1 MGKVES
7 RRTMQYIYDVIV
19 VGGGP
24 AGLMAAGTAAGQG
37 KKVLLLEKNNSL
49 GRKLLITGKGRCNL
63 TNNTDQEGLLANIP
77 GNPSFLYSAFYTF
90 GSQELISFFEGLGVN
105 LKTERGN
112 RVFPASDKALDIVQ
126 ALVRYVK
133 KQKADIRLNEPVS
146 EIKLLPEDIK
156 EVVASSGRSYK
167 CRKLIL
173 ATGGLSYPGTG
184 STGDGYK
191 FARNMGHKVTKLSP
205 SLVPLKTQESWVH
218 ELQGLGLKNVG
229 VKVSL
234 GGKLLYQDFGEV
246 MFTHYGISGPVTL
259 SASRYL
265 TDCFNKSEAEPAIF
279 SIDLKPAL
287 DHSALD
293 KRLIR
298 DLEKYKN
305 KDFQNSLNDLL
316 PQKMIPVIVELSGI
330 PAGKKSN
337 SVTKEERR
345 NLGMILKEL
354 KFHITGPVG
363 FNEAVI
369 TVGGVSVDEIKPGS
383 LESKLVPGLYLAGE
397 LLDVDGY
404 TGGFNLQIAF
414 STGYLAGML
423 Y

>member
-1 MGKVES
+1 
-7 RRTMQYIYDVIV
+7 MQYIYDVIV

-90 GSQELISFFEGLGVN
+90 GSQELISFYEGLGVN

-330 PAGKKSN
+330 PAEKKSN

-383 LESKLVPGLYLAGE
+383 MESKLVPGLYLAGE

>member
-1 MGKVES
+1 
-7 RRTMQYIYDVIV
+7 MQYIYDVIV

-383 LESKLVPGLYLAGE
+383 MESKLVPGLYLAGE

>member
-1 MGKVES
+1 M
-7 RRTMQYIYDVIV
+7 
-19 VGGGP
+19 
-24 AGLMAAGTAAGQG
+24 MAAGTAAGQG

-265 TDCFNKSEAEPAIF
+265 TDCFNKSEDEPAIF

-383 LESKLVPGLYLAGE
+383 MESKLVPGLYLAGE

>member
-1 MGKVES
+1 
-7 RRTMQYIYDVIV
+7 MQYIYDVIV

-265 TDCFNKSEAEPAIF
+265 TDCFNKSEDEPAIF

-383 LESKLVPGLYLAGE
+383 MESKLVPGLYLAGE

>member
-1 MGKVES
+1 
-7 RRTMQYIYDVIV
+7 MQYIYDVIV

-265 TDCFNKSEAEPAIF
+265 TDCFNKSEDEPAIF

-330 PAGKKSN
+330 PAEKKSN

-383 LESKLVPGLYLAGE
+383 MESKLVPGLYLAGE

>member
-1 MGKVES
+1 
-7 RRTMQYIYDVIV
+7 MQYIYDVIV

-345 NLGMILKEL
+345 NLGIILKEL

-383 LESKLVPGLYLAGE
+383 MESKLVPGLYLAGE

>member
-7 RRTMQYIYDVIV
+7 RRAMQYIYDVIV

>member
-1 MGKVES
+1 
-7 RRTMQYIYDVIV
+7 MQYIYDVIV

-330 PAGKKSN
+330 PAEKKSN

-383 LESKLVPGLYLAGE
+383 MESRLVPGLYLAGE

>member
-1 MGKVES
+1 
-7 RRTMQYIYDVIV
+7 MQYIYDVIV

-330 PAGKKSN
+330 PAEKKSN

-345 NLGMILKEL
+345 NLGIILKEL

-383 LESKLVPGLYLAGE
+383 MESKLVPGLYLAGE

>member
-1 MGKVES
+1 
-7 RRTMQYIYDVIV
+7 MQYIYDVIV

-167 CRKLIL
+167 CQKLIL

-330 PAGKKSN
+330 PAEKKSN

-383 LESKLVPGLYLAGE
+383 MESKLVPGLYLAGE

>member
-7 RRTMQYIYDVIV
+7 RRAMQYIYDVIV

-383 LESKLVPGLYLAGE
+383 MESKLVPGLYLAGE

>member
-1 MGKVES
+1 M
-7 RRTMQYIYDVIV
+7 
-19 VGGGP
+19 
-24 AGLMAAGTAAGQG
+24 MAAGTAAGQG

-167 CRKLIL
+167 CQKLIL

-330 PAGKKSN
+330 PAEKKSN

-383 LESKLVPGLYLAGE
+383 MESKLVPGLYLAGE

>member
-1 MGKVES
+1 
-7 RRTMQYIYDVIV
+7 MQYIYDVIV

-77 GNPSFLYSAFYTF
+77 GNPSFLYSALYTL

-265 TDCFNKSEAEPAIF
+265 TDCFNKSEDEPAIF

-383 LESKLVPGLYLAGE
+383 MESKLVPGLYLAGE

>member
-7 RRTMQYIYDVIV
+7 RRAMQYIYDVIV

-330 PAGKKSN
+330 PAEKKSN

-383 LESKLVPGLYLAGE
+383 MESKLVPGLYLAGE

>member
-167 CRKLIL
+167 CQKLIL

-330 PAGKKSN
+330 PAEKKSN

-383 LESKLVPGLYLAGE
+383 MESKLVPGLYLAGE

>member
-330 PAGKKSN
+330 PAEKKSN

-383 LESKLVPGLYLAGE
+383 MESKLVPGLYLAGE

>member
-7 RRTMQYIYDVIV
+7 RRAMQYIYDVIV

-112 RVFPASDKALDIVQ
+112 RVFPASDKALDIEQ

-383 LESKLVPGLYLAGE
+383 MESKLVPGLYLAGE

>member
-1 MGKVES
+1 
-7 RRTMQYIYDVIV
+7 MQYIYDVIV

-90 GSQELISFFEGLGVN
+90 GSQELISFYEGLGVN

-316 PQKMIPVIVELSGI
+316 PQKMIPLIVELSGI

-383 LESKLVPGLYLAGE
+383 MESKLVPGLYLAGE

>member
-1 MGKVES
+1 
-7 RRTMQYIYDVIV
+7 MQYIYDVIV

-90 GSQELISFFEGLGVN
+90 GSQELISFYEGLGVN

-383 LESKLVPGLYLAGE
+383 MESKLVPGLYLAGE

>member
-1 MGKVES
+1 
-7 RRTMQYIYDVIV
+7 MQYIYDVIV

-205 SLVPLKTQESWVH
+205 SLVPLKIQESWVH

-265 TDCFNKSEAEPAIF
+265 TDCFNKSEDEPAIF

-383 LESKLVPGLYLAGE
+383 MESRLVPGLYLAGE

>member
-1 MGKVES
+1 
-7 RRTMQYIYDVIV
+7 MQYIYDVIV

-112 RVFPASDKALDIVQ
+112 RVFPASDKALDIEQ

-265 TDCFNKSEAEPAIF
+265 TDCFNKSEDEPAIF

-383 LESKLVPGLYLAGE
+383 MESKLVPGLYLAGE

>member
-1 MGKVES
+1 
-7 RRTMQYIYDVIV
+7 MQYIYDVIV

-330 PAGKKSN
+330 PAEKKSN

-383 LESKLVPGLYLAGE
+383 MESKLVPGLYLAGE